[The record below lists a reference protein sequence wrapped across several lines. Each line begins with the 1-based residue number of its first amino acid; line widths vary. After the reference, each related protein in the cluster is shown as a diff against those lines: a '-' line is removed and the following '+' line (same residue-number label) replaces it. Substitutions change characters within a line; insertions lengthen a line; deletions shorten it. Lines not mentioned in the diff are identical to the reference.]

1 MDKEAFVAQA
11 KEYGYDDAE
20 IAELVKLHDDDNVP
34 YDEIPLIERIVD

>member
-1 MDKEAFVAQA
+1 MDKGAFTEKA

-20 IAELVKLHDDDNVP
+20 IAELAKLHDDDGVP